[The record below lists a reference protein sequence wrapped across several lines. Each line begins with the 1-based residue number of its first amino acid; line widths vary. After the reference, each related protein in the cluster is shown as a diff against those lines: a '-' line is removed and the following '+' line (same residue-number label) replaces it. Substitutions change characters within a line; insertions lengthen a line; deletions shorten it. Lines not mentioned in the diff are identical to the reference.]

1 MELDAALEFARNN
14 RRSVMITIKRD
25 GHPQSS
31 NILHVVGD
39 DGLIRVS
46 ITADRA
52 KYHNLARTPWS
63 SLHVTSSDFWQYAV
77 LECEVTLSEPA
88 GAPDDATV
96 DELVEYYRSANGEHD
111 DWDDYR
117 AAMVT
122 ERRVMARLR
131 PTRAYGS
138 I

>member
-1 MELDAALEFARNN
+1 MELDEALDFARNN

-31 NILHVVGD
+31 NILHVLGD
-39 DGLIRVS
+39 DGVIRVS

-52 KYHNLARTPWS
+52 KYHNLVRTPWA
-63 SLHVTSSDFWQYAV
+63 SLHITSADFWHYAV
-77 LECEVTLSEPA
+77 VECEVTLSDPA
-88 GAPDDATV
+88 ADPADATV

-117 AAMVT
+117 AAMVRD
-122 ERRVMARLR
+122 RRVMARLR
-131 PTRAYGS
+131 PLRAYGAV
-138 I
+138 